1 MTLGQ
6 RIAELRKEKRLSQ
19 EALGDLLGVS
29 RQAISKWESDIT
41 LPEIEKLVAMSKLFG
56 VTVGEL
62 LGVEPGGAAE
72 LAAAPETASAEQKKK
87 LYWRRIVPGVVIGG
101 LTVVLA
107 ASLVGLYSQHV
118 QIARLTDQ
126 VNRQMEQLNEK
137 QIVTNTES
145 TPGLVLSNT
154 ASITRYDW
162 ENDRVTLEVAVM
174 SGKMVNDTD
183 ALYASATLYATD
195 ADGNQLSADT
205 LDCGDYRCAA
215 TFTLPVADGY
225 TYYFAVDG
233 EAEKVPVEEELRQLL
248 SAAGYETSCNFMG
261 EGTADRLNGF
271 VELSLWPT
279 MTDSAYAPELVEV
292 NASIVVTG
300 ADGAEKSRT
309 PVKCTVERRAP
320 EENVGEGEAVEAGA
334 EFAASIPLKGAAS
347 DFGMS
352 EGDRLSVEMFY
363 RLADGR
369 TGTEI
374 CTNRWTFTGSTLNW
388 D

>member
-1 MTLGQ
+1 MTIGQ

-62 LGVEPGGAAE
+62 LGVEPGGRAE
-72 LAAAPETASAEQKKK
+72 LAAAPETASAERKKK
-87 LYWRRIVPGVVIGG
+87 PYWRRIVPGVAIGG
-101 LTVVLA
+101 LTVALA

-126 VNRQMEQLNEK
+126 VNRQMEQLN
-137 QIVTNTES
+137 QQTIVTAEPE
-145 TPGLVLSNT
+145 PGLVLSST

-162 ENDRVTLEVAVM
+162 ENDRVTVEVAVM

-183 ALYASATLYATD
+183 ALFASATLYATD

-215 TFTLPVADGY
+215 TFTLPLADGY

-233 EAEKVPVEEELRQLL
+233 EAEEVPVEEELRRPL
-248 SAAGYETSCNFMG
+248 SAAGYDTSCNFMG

-279 MTDSAYAPELVEV
+279 MADSAYAPELIEV

-320 EENVGEGEAVEAGA
+320 EENVGEGETVEAGA

-352 EGDRLSVEMFY
+352 EGDRLSVEMDY

-374 CTNRWTFTGSTLNW
+374 CTNSWTYTGSTLNW